1 MKIQRQLLTVIFAG
15 VVAIVPFS
23 NRANAQASNWKEVPI
38 PALHTFHPQQPKRI
52 QLPNGM
58 VIFLQEDHELPL
70 IDGTIR
76 IRGGARSEAA
86 AKTGLLDMYAET
98 WRTGGTKT
106 QTGDDLDDY
115 LEARAAKVETD
126 DNFDSTTLGFS
137 CLKGD
142 FDDVF
147 KVFNDL
153 LHNPEFREDK
163 IDLAKKEFDDN
174 ISRRN
179 DEPDGIMARFE
190 PQLAYGKDNP
200 YARTQEYATVAA
212 ITRQDLLDW
221 HKAHVYPNNIIFGIV
236 GDFDS
241 TAMEAKLRAA
251 YASWAKGPAD
261 KAPEIEFTPQ
271 KPGYYLAKKTD
282 VNQSN
287 VAMLALGIK
296 RDNPDYFAVV
306 VFNEAFAGGFSS
318 RLFKS
323 VRTAKGL
330 AYGVGGS
337 IGSAF
342 DHPGILRFVTATK
355 SESTLDTI
363 NAIYEEM
370 DKLKT
375 DPINDDEIKRAKDA
389 IMNSFV
395 FNYDTP
401 EKVLREQ
408 MAYEFYG
415 YPADFL
421 ERFRTGIE
429 KVTAADVARVAP
441 KYLHKDQLAVLVV
454 GNPADF
460 PKPLSTLGPVTEED
474 LTIPPMP
481 GGDDQSSSATASNPE
496 GKALVAKAVQAMG
509 GADKL
514 KLVKSVQEDIA
525 LTQKGPQGDMQMT
538 MKATILFPDHMHVAL
553 QGPMGDM
560 AYIVSPAGSFAQ
572 MQGQTHDIP
581 EARAGEMMKQIKR
594 NLIYIAQHA
603 DDPAFNF
610 AANGTQKIGDIDT
623 KIVDIAGPDITIKWF
638 VDPQSGRVVQETYP
652 VLGQTGPATQ
662 ETDLD
667 NWKTENGLTLPTRN
681 TNKQGGEVSSV
692 SEIQSVELNPTV
704 DPKLFD
710 KRAAD
715 TKPAQ

>member
-1 MKIQRQLLTVIFAG
+1 MKIQRQLLTVIFAAL
-15 VVAIVPFS
+15 VAIVSFS
-23 NRANAQASNWKEVPI
+23 NRANAQATSWKEVPI
-38 PALHTFHPQQPKRI
+38 PTLHTFHPQQPKRI

-70 IDGTIR
+70 IDGTMR
-76 IRGGARSEAA
+76 IRGGARSEPA
-86 AKTGLLDMYAET
+86 AKTGMLDMYAET

-126 DNFDSTTLGFS
+126 DTFDSTILGFS

-153 LHNPEFREDK
+153 LHNPEFRDDK

-179 DEPDGIMARFE
+179 DNPDGIMQRLE
-190 PQLAYGKDNP
+190 PQLAYGKNNP

-241 TAMEAKLRAA
+241 AAMEAKIRQA
-251 YASWAKGPAD
+251 YGTWAKGPAD
-261 KAPEIEFTPQ
+261 KAPDIEFTTA
-271 KPGYYLAKKTD
+271 KAGYYLAKKTD
-282 VNQSN
+282 VNQSS
-287 VAMLALGIK
+287 VAMLGVGIK
-296 RDNPDYFAVV
+296 RDNPDYYAVV
-306 VFNEAFAGGFSS
+306 VFNEAFGGGFSS

-323 VRTAKGL
+323 VRTDKGL
-330 AYGVGGS
+330 AYGVGGG
-337 IGSAF
+337 IGTSF
-342 DHPGILRFVTATK
+342 DHPGMLRIVTSTK

-363 NAIYEEM
+363 SAIYGEI
-370 DKLKT
+370 DKLKA
-375 DPINDDEIKRAKDA
+375 DPITDDEINRAKDS

-408 MAYEFYG
+408 MAYEYYG

-429 KVTAADVARVAP
+429 KVTKEDVARVWP

-454 GNPADF
+454 GNPSDF
-460 PKPLSTLGPVTEED
+460 PKPLSTLGSVTDED

-481 GGDDQSSSATASNPE
+481 GGDEPSSAATTSNPE
-496 GKALVAKAVQAMG
+496 GKALIAKVVQTMG
-509 GADKL
+509 GDKL
-514 KLVKSVQEDIA
+514 KTVKTLREDLS
-525 LTQKGPQGDMQMT
+525 LTQKTPQGDMQMT
-538 MKATILFPDHMHVAL
+538 MKATILFPDHMHVAI
-553 QGPMGDM
+553 QAPMGDM
-560 AYIVSPAGSFAQ
+560 AYVVSPTASFGE
-572 MQGQTHDIP
+572 MQGQTRDLP
-581 EARAGEMMKQIKR
+581 ESRAGEMLKQIKR

-610 AANGTQKIGDIDT
+610 AVTGDQKIGDTNT
-623 KIVDIAGPDITIKWF
+623 KILDISGPDITIKWF
-638 VDPQSGRVVQETYP
+638 VDPQSGHVVQETYP
-652 VLGQTGPATQ
+652 VMGQTGPSTQ

-681 TNKQGGEVSSV
+681 TNKQNGEVTSV
-692 SEIQSVELNPTV
+692 SEVQSVEVNPTV

-710 KRAAD
+710 KPSAD
-715 TKPAQ
+715 AKPAQ

>member
-1 MKIQRQLLTVIFAG
+1 MKIQRQLLTLIIAELVAVI
-15 VVAIVPFS
+15 PFS
-23 NRANAQASNWKEVPI
+23 NRANAQAANWKEVPI
-38 PALHTFHPQQPKRI
+38 PALNTFHPQQPKRI

-58 VIFLQEDHELPL
+58 VIFLQEDHELPV
-70 IDGTIR
+70 IDGTMR
-76 IRGGARSEAA
+76 IRGGARSEPA
-86 AKTGLLDMYAET
+86 AKTGMLDMYAET

-126 DNFDSTTLGFS
+126 DTFDSTTIGFS
-137 CLKGD
+137 CLKAD

-163 IDLAKKEFDDN
+163 IDLARKEFDDN

-179 DEPDGIMARFE
+179 DDPDSILARFQ

-200 YARTQEYATVAA
+200 YARSQEYATVAA

-221 HKAHVYPNNIIFGIV
+221 HKAHVSPNNIIFGIA

-251 YASWAKGPAD
+251 YASWAKGAAD
-261 KAPEIEFTPQ
+261 KAPVIEFASE

-287 VAMLALGIK
+287 IAMLGLGIK
-296 RDNPDYFAVV
+296 RDNPDFFAVT

-318 RLFKS
+318 RLFKN
-323 VRTAKGL
+323 VRTVKGL

-342 DHPGILRFVTATK
+342 DHPGMLRFVTATK

-375 DPINDDEIKRAKDA
+375 DPINDDEIKRAKDS

-421 ERFRTGIE
+421 DRFHAGIE
-429 KVTAADVARVAP
+429 KVTREDVARIIP

-481 GGDDQSSSATASNPE
+481 GSDSEAQSSAPTASNPE

-514 KLVKSVQEDIA
+514 KSVKAMRENIS
-525 LTQKGPQGDMQMT
+525 LTQKTPEGDMQMSLKT
-538 MKATILFPDHMHVAL
+538 TILFPDRMHVDI
-553 QGPMGDM
+553 QGPMGEM
-560 AYIVSPAGSFAQ
+560 AYVISPAVSFAE
-572 MQGQTHDIP
+572 MQGQTRDMP
-581 EARAGEMMKQIKR
+581 DSRAGEMMKQIKR
-594 NLIYIAQHA
+594 NLIYVAQHA

-610 AANGTQKIGDIDT
+610 AASGTQKIGDTDT
-623 KIVDIAGPDITIKWF
+623 KIVDISGPDITIKWF
-638 VDPQSGRVVQETYP
+638 IDPQSGRVVQETYP
-652 VLGQTGPATQ
+652 VMGQTGPATQ

-681 TNKQGGEVSSV
+681 TNKQGGEINSV
-692 SEIQSVELNPTV
+692 SEIQSVEVNPTV
-704 DPKLFD
+704 DPKLFE
-710 KRAAD
+710 
-715 TKPAQ
+715 KPAAQ